1 MYHTLLVICSIA
13 RYYSEVLI
21 SCAFSPFISLSV
33 FFGLKETE
41 TKKEKGIIGETGI
54 SNSNYKAITAKW
66 GV

>member
-1 MYHTLLVICSIA
+1 VSIA
-13 RYYSEVLI
+13 RYYSEGLI
-21 SCAFSPFISLSV
+21 SCAFSPFISLCLPSV